1 MTPIQRAASFVF
13 WHIELILVALLVV
26 FAAFALGT
34 EWERHHPACHAP
46 TEDSVILDCDYRDG
60 GWYRK

>member
-13 WHIELILVALLVV
+13 WHIELILVALILLFGAFLVGYRM
-26 FAAFALGT
+26 ASTRA
-34 EWERHHPACHAP
+34 ACHAP
-46 TEDSVILDCDYRDG
+46 TEDSVILDCDWRDE